1 VATTTKL
8 RRVILRIAVALV
20 LVLLVLAFALW
31 MKPPEILRVGANYS
45 AKIVCS
51 NVFLAGRDPDEVLRI
66 DVQAPG
72 VALLRLMRVS
82 VDRERQVVR
91 AGLLGFIG
99 DGLAVARPGTGCA
112 VVPDGNLEFA
122 MHVGSVP
129 AHPPDAHAGTA
140 VAASLP
146 SATAPMPA
154 PSSTG
159 TGANAGAGADT
170 SANAHIGADPRTGA
184 NADPGAA
191 WPEGSTVATSA
202 ALNRLLADDTL
213 AGPGMRAIV
222 VVDHGRIVAERY
234 AAGFSATT
242 PLLGWSMTKSVVAGL
257 VGVLVKEGR
266 LALDQSAGWS
276 ASDGGRERIRIADL
290 LAMSSGL
297 RFNEAYG
304 AVSDVTRMLYLQPD
318 MAGFARAQ
326 PLVHPTGEFWS
337 YSSGTANI
345 LSRRVQD
352 AAGALGAAYPTEK
365 LFKPL
370 GMTSATIETDED
382 GTLVGSS
389 YMYATAR
396 DWARYGLFLL
406 QDGVWRGQEML
417 PRGYVAMMASPV
429 AASDGQYGHGLVW
442 LWGSDAAA
450 PGKNPDAA
458 FGIPPDTFWMEG
470 HDGQSTAIIPSRQLV
485 IVRLGLTPAR
495 DHYAPQPLA
504 KAILDATPSYVS
516 E

>member
-1 VATTTKL
+1 VAAPAKL
-8 RRVILRIAVALV
+8 RKVILGIAIALV
-20 LVLLVLAFALW
+20 LLLLVLAFALW

-45 AKIVCS
+45 AKMVCS
-51 NVFLAGRDPDEVLRI
+51 NVFLAGRDPDEVLRT

-72 VALLRLMRVS
+72 VALLRLMRIS
-82 VDRERQVVR
+82 VDRDRRVVR

-99 DGLAVARPGTGCA
+99 DGLAVTRPGSGCA

-122 MHVGSVP
+122 THVSSV
-129 AHPPDAHAGTA
+129 AARAESA
-140 VAASLP
+140 VAAPPKAS
-146 SATAPMPA
+146 
-154 PSSTG
+154 
-159 TGANAGAGADT
+159 
-170 SANAHIGADPRTGA
+170 
-184 NADPGAA
+184 AA
-191 WPEGSTVATSA
+191 WPDGNAVATTA
-202 ALNRLLADDTL
+202 ALDRLLADDTL

-234 AAGFSATT
+234 GAGFSATT
-242 PLLGWSMTKSVVAGL
+242 PLLGWSMAKSVVAGL

-266 LALDQSAGWS
+266 LALDQSTGWS
-276 ASDGGRERIRIADL
+276 ATGGGRERIRIADL

-304 AVSDVTRMLYLQPD
+304 DVSDVTRMLYLQPD
-318 MAGFARAQ
+318 MAGFAREQ
-326 PLVHPTGEFWS
+326 PLVHPAGEFWS

-345 LSRRVQD
+345 LSRIVQD
-352 AAGALGAAYPTEK
+352 AAGPLAAAYPAEK

-396 DWARYGLFLL
+396 DWARYGQFLL

-429 AASDGQYGHGLVW
+429 AASGGEYGRGLVW
-442 LWGSDAAA
+442 LWGSDAVT
-450 PGKNPDAA
+450 PGRNPDAA
-458 FGIPPDTFWMEG
+458 FGIPADTFWMEG

-495 DHYAPQPLA
+495 DHYQPQALV
-504 KAILDATPSYVS
+504 KAILDAARS
-516 E
+516 

>member
-1 VATTTKL
+1 MDWFKVI
-8 RRVILRIAVALV
+8 RRIGIGLV

-31 MKPPEILRVGANYS
+31 LKPPEILRVGANYA

-51 NVFLAGRDPDEVLRI
+51 NVFLAGRDPDEVLRT

-72 VALLRLMRVS
+72 IAVLRLMRVS
-82 VDRERQVVR
+82 VDRERRVVR

-122 MHVGSVP
+122 SHVGSIP
-129 AHPPDAHAGTA
+129 ARPADPRAGTA
-140 VAASLP
+140 VAAPVPSSPALP
-146 SATAPMPA
+146 SAPA
-154 PSSTG
+154 S
-159 TGANAGAGADT
+159 AGAGA
-170 SANAHIGADPRTGA
+170 GAAPDVGA
-184 NADPGAA
+184 N
-191 WPEGSTVATSA
+191 WPEGSTVATTA
-202 ALNRLLADDTL
+202 ALDPLLTDDAL

-222 VVDHGRIVAERY
+222 VVDHGHIVAERY
-234 AAGFSATT
+234 AAGFSAAT
-242 PLLGWSMTKSVVAGL
+242 PLLGWSMTKSVIAGL
-257 VGVLVKEGR
+257 VGVLIKDGR
-266 LALDQSAGWS
+266 LALDQPAGWS
-276 ASDGGRERIRIADL
+276 APDGGRERIRIADL

-326 PLVHPTGEFWS
+326 PLLHPAGEFWS

-345 LSRRVQD
+345 LSRIVQD
-352 AAGALGAAYPTEK
+352 AAGGLAAAYPTEK

-370 GMTSATIETDED
+370 GMTSATMETDED

-406 QDGVWRGQEML
+406 QDGVWQGQEML

-429 AASDGQYGHGLVW
+429 AASDGEYGQGLVW
-442 LWGSDAAA
+442 LWGSAAVT

-458 FGIPPDTFWMEG
+458 FGIPADSFWMEG
-470 HDGQSTAIIPSRQLV
+470 HDGQSTAIIPSRRLV
-485 IVRLGLTPAR
+485 VVRLGLTPAR
-495 DHYAPQPLA
+495 ARYTPQPLV
-504 KAILDATPSYVS
+504 KALLDATRSQLAA